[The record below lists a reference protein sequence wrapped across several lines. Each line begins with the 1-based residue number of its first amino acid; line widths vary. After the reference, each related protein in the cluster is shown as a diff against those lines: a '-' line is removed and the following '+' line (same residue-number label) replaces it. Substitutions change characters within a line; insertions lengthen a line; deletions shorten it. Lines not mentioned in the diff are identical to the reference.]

1 MIELKTRNEIVETKK
16 IIASE
21 LIKMQKA
28 FYDEEML
35 QYYKDDNEEHLYWE
49 QFDFFDKEAVEY
61 KTHSKIVGLNYSD
74 INSFTTELTKK
85 LTELF
90 QKINV
95 SEFYII
101 SHLKLD
107 FFGNRDNKF
116 KPLVR
121 SYKKLETIVGQTTYK
136 EAFKVEIND
145 LSDFVEILFWT
156 VRCDPSIAEYVFLF
170 DKNEKI
176 QICLCKYGNVH
187 LTEFGNEILT
197 ENVLTSLGWTII
209 DGQEFDNFTED
220 GKIKGR
226 QLKL

>member
-1 MIELKTRNEIVETKK
+1 MIVLKTRNEIAETKK

-35 QYYKDDNEEHLYWE
+35 QHYKDDYEEHLYWE
-49 QFDFFDKEAVEY
+49 QFDFFDKKVVEY
-61 KTHSKIVGLNYSD
+61 ETHSKVLGINHSD
-74 INSFTTELTKK
+74 INSFTIELTKK

-116 KPLVR
+116 KPLAR
-121 SYKKLETIVGQTTYK
+121 SYKILETIVGQTTYK
-136 EAFKVEIND
+136 EAFKFEISD

-156 VRCDPSIAEYVFLF
+156 ARCDPSVAEYIFLF